1 MAEEQLESEVKQ
13 IFELINNRENFL
25 LSGGAGS
32 GKTYSLVQ
40 VIKKALEENPTTKV
54 ACITY
59 TNAAVKE
66 IKERVDHSNLYVST
80 IHDFLWSNIKSFQRN
95 LKKELVTLINDE
107 NSKIKIPETN
117 VDGECIDSIVGIQY
131 KEYSRIKDGIISH
144 DELLELANRM
154 YKNYPLLCDI
164 LKDKY
169 RFIFI
174 DEYQDTDPLV
184 IEIFLEH
191 IKQSKKKNII
201 GFFGDAM
208 QAIYDNSIGDL
219 KEYIDSQ
226 EIKEVKKKQNRRN
239 PKLVIELANKLRADG
254 LTQEPSQDH
263 KAPNM
268 SIGNIKE
275 GNIKFLYSSNN
286 NLNEIKN
293 SEFFRD
299 WNFEDSKQT
308 KELYLTHNLI
318 APKAGFS
325 TLMEIYDKDPI
336 IDLKNKIK
344 AKIKE
349 NKIEI
354 DEQYTFD
361 QVVDLIALKNRNK
374 LRKEI
379 ITDDPTN
386 NALYNQLK
394 DLPFSKV
401 RGLYMTKDSLIADK
415 KQNEQ
420 DETNV
425 GSKRDPLIKHL
436 FKIQTIVQLYK
447 EKSYNDFIR
456 KTEFQITSIKN
467 KTEVKDII
475 NRIEGMSNC
484 SIGEVIDFA
493 DEKKIC
499 QKDDSFNNYIIE
511 NEYIFNR
518 VKKVEFQEF
527 QNLFA
532 YLEGYTPF
540 STQHK
545 IKGAEFDNVL
555 VILDNGKWNDY
566 NFDYLFCERKDKESI
581 LIRTQ
586 KMFYVCCTR
595 AKNNLIVF
603 YHNPSDKVLEKAKSW
618 FGDENVRSI

>member
-66 IKERVDHSNLYVST
+66 IKERIDHSNLYVST

-117 VDGECIDSIVGIQY
+117 VDGGYFDSIVGIQY

-239 PKLVIELANKLRADG
+239 PKLVVELANKLRADG

-268 SIGNIKE
+268 SNGNIKE

-286 NLNEIKN
+286 NLNEIKS
-293 SEFFRD
+293 SEFFRG

-325 TLMEIYDKDPI
+325 NLMEIYDKDPI

-344 AKIKE
+344 AKIRE

-401 RGLYMTKDSLIADK
+401 QGIYMTKDSLIADK
-415 KQNEQ
+415 KQNEE

-467 KTEVKDII
+467 KTEVKEII

-595 AKNNLIVF
+595 AKENLIVF
-603 YHNPSDKVLEKAKSW
+603 YHNPSESVIKRAKAL
-618 FGDENVRSI
+618 FGDENVRIV

>member
-66 IKERVDHSNLYVST
+66 IKERIDHSNLYVST

-226 EIKEVKKKQNRRN
+226 DIKEVKKKQNRRN

-268 SIGNIKE
+268 SNGNIKV

-286 NLNEIKN
+286 NLNEIKD

-325 TLMEIYDKDPI
+325 NLMEIYDKDPI

-401 RGLYMTKDSLIADK
+401 RGIYMTKDSLIADK

-518 VKKVEFQEF
+518 VKRVEFQEF